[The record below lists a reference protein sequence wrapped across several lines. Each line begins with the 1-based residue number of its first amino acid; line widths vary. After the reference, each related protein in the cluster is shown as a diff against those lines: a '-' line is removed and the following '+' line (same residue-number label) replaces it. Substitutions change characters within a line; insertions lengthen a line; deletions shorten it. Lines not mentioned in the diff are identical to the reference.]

1 MNDSQNSSGDQPE
14 KRKSPQRP
22 RKSSRPGS
30 SEGQKPDQE
39 RYVRRGFRKSG
50 RSGRADSSERG
61 GRLRA
66 SGSSEGAGARTT
78 GQGGGFRRE
87 DRPDRGGSARGSS
100 KTGRSGRWKDSSP
113 SGSAPS
119 GRPSQ
124 GRGARRSDS
133 EHGDSS
139 GLRRRPKRPARGYKN
154 ARGDR
159 KSTRLNSSHVA
170 ISYAVFCLKKKKTKT
185 TKEHSP

>member
-61 GRLRA
+61 GRVRDSGSQKEPAPGQRGRAEGFAVRIGRTAEGAPGEALKRAGAADGKIVALQAVPLPADRARAEVPGVQTLNTETRQVYGGGRNAPPEGIKMPVGVQLRA
-66 SGSSEGAGARTT
+66 DCQTGS
-78 GQGGGFRRE
+78 
-87 DRPDRGGSARGSS
+87 PRGSI
-100 KTGRSGRWKDSSP
+100 WK
-113 SGSAPS
+113 
-119 GRPSQ
+119 
-124 GRGARRSDS
+124 RRYD
-133 EHGDSS
+133 
-139 GLRRRPKRPARGYKN
+139 
-154 ARGDR
+154 
-159 KSTRLNSSHVA
+159 
-170 ISYAVFCLKKKKTKT
+170 
-185 TKEHSP
+185 

>member
-61 GRLRA
+61 GRVRD
-66 SGSSEGAGARTT
+66 SGSSEAADARTT
-78 GQGGGFRRE
+78 GQGGGVRRE
-87 DRPDRGGSARGSS
+87 DRPDRGGSSRGSS
-100 KTGRSGRWKDSSP
+100 KTGRMGWWRDSSH

-119 GRPSQ
+119 GRRGQ
-124 GRGARRSDS
+124 GRGARRRDS
-133 EHGDSS
+133 AQGDWSC
-139 GLRRRPKRPARGYKN
+139 LRRRPKRLARGYNN
-154 ARGDR
+154 ACGR
-159 KSTRLNSSHVA
+159 SASSGLPGRVPQR
-170 ISYAVFCLKKKKTKT
+170 
-185 TKEHSP
+185 E